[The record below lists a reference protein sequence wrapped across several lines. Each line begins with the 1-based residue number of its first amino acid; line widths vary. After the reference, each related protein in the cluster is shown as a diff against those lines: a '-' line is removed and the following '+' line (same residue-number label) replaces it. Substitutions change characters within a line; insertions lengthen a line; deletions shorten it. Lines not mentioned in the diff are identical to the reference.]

1 MEFATNMKLA
11 LGPVLYYWQ
20 RDALFE
26 FYERI
31 AGSPV
36 DIVYLGETV
45 CSKRHTFRL
54 EDWLAVAQKLAASG
68 KQVVLSTQALIESE
82 SDLKTLRRQA
92 ENGDYLVEANDMG
105 AVRLMS
111 GKRFV
116 AGPHIN
122 TYNPQTLA
130 LLAELGAQR
139 WVMPVEMSCRMLTDM
154 LTERPQDMETEVF
167 AYGRLPLA
175 FSARCFTARHYNL
188 PKDDCQFRCMDH
200 AGGLTLKTREG
211 QPFLALNGIQTQS
224 SSVYNLVAELEGMQ
238 QLGVDV
244 VRVSPQ
250 PFHTE
255 KILAL
260 FRERLDGSLPGA
272 DAQKQM
278 THLMPDEACDGYWH
292 DRPGIEQTSIEQM
305 GVLKQTGFDRPQST
319 NT

>member
-1 MEFATNMKLA
+1 MNMKLA
-11 LGPVLYYWQ
+11 LGPVLYYWR

-31 AGSPV
+31 ADAPV

-45 CSKRHTFRL
+45 CSKRHNFRL
-54 EDWLAVAQKLAASG
+54 EDWLEVAKNLAAAG

-92 ENGDYLVEANDMG
+92 ENGSYTVEANDMG
-105 AVRLMS
+105 AVRLLS
-111 GKRFV
+111 GKDFV

-139 WVMPVEMSCRMLTDM
+139 WVIPVEMSRQMLTGM
-154 LTERPQDMETEVF
+154 LADKPQGMETEVF

-188 PKDDCQFRCMDH
+188 PKDDCQFRCLDH
-200 AGGLTLKTREG
+200 AGGLMLKTREG

-224 SSVYNLVAELEGMQ
+224 SKVYNLVAELDVME

-260 FRERLDGSLPGA
+260 FRQRLDRNLSGSEAGQQM
-272 DAQKQM
+272 AQ
-278 THLMPDEACDGYWH
+278 LMPDEACDGYWH
-292 DRPGIEQTSIEQM
+292 DRPGIEQVGIISQA
-305 GVLKQTGFDRPQST
+305 GFDQPLST
-319 NT
+319 TR

>member
-1 MEFATNMKLA
+1 MNMKLA
-11 LGPVLYYWQ
+11 LGPVLYYWR

-31 AGSPV
+31 ADAPV

-45 CSKRHTFRL
+45 CSKRHNFRL
-54 EDWLAVAQKLAASG
+54 EDWLEVAKKLAASG

-92 ENGDYLVEANDMG
+92 ENGSYTVEANDMG
-105 AVRLMS
+105 AVRLLS
-111 GKRFV
+111 GKDFV

-139 WVMPVEMSCRMLTDM
+139 WVIPVEMSRQMLTGM
-154 LTERPQDMETEVF
+154 LADKPQGMETEVF

-188 PKDDCQFRCMDH
+188 PKDDCQFRCLDH
-200 AGGLTLKTREG
+200 AGGLMLKTREG

-224 SSVYNLVAELEGMQ
+224 SKVYNLMAELDVME

-260 FRERLDGSLPGA
+260 FRLRLDGNLSGSEA
-272 DAQKQM
+272 GQQMAQ
-278 THLMPDEACDGYWH
+278 LMPDEACDGYWH
-292 DRPGIEQTSIEQM
+292 ERPGIEQVSTP
-305 GVLKQTGFDRPQST
+305 GQTAPDHPQSST
-319 NT
+319 M

>member
-1 MEFATNMKLA
+1 MKLA

-31 AGSPV
+31 AEAPV

-45 CSKRHTFRL
+45 CSKRHNFRL
-54 EDWLAVAQKLAASG
+54 DDWLEVAKNLAASG

-92 ENGDYLVEANDMG
+92 ENGSYMVEANDMG

-122 TYNPQTLA
+122 TYNPETLS

-139 WVMPVEMSCRMLTDM
+139 WVIPVEMSRQMLAGM
-154 LTERPQDMETEVF
+154 LAAKPQEMETEVF

-188 PKDDCQFRCMDH
+188 PKDDCQFRCLDH

-224 SSVYNLVAELEGMQ
+224 SSIYNLVAELEGME
-238 QLGVDV
+238 QLGVDA

-250 PFHTE
+250 PLYTE

-260 FRERLDGSLPGA
+260 FRQSLDGNLTGA
-272 DAQKQM
+272 EAGQQMAQ
-278 THLMPDEACDGYWH
+278 LMPDAACDGYWH
-292 DRPGIEQTSIEQM
+292 DRPGIEQVSSLTM
-305 GVLKQTGFDRPQST
+305 FDRPQST
-319 NT
+319 TM

>member
-1 MEFATNMKLA
+1 MNMKLA
-11 LGPVLYYWQ
+11 LGPVLYYWR

-31 AGSPV
+31 ADAPV

-45 CSKRHTFRL
+45 CSKRHNFRL
-54 EDWLAVAQKLAASG
+54 EDWLEVAKNLAAAG

-92 ENGDYLVEANDMG
+92 ENGSYTVEANDMG
-105 AVRLMS
+105 AVRLLS
-111 GKRFV
+111 GKDFV

-139 WVMPVEMSCRMLTDM
+139 WVIPVEMSRQMLTDM
-154 LTERPQDMETEVF
+154 LARKPQGMETEVF

-188 PKDDCQFRCMDH
+188 PKDDCQFRCLDH
-200 AGGLTLKTREG
+200 ACGLTLKTREG

-224 SSVYNLVAELEGMQ
+224 SKVYNLVAELDVME

-260 FRERLDGSLPGA
+260 FRQRLDRNLSGSEAGQQM
-272 DAQKQM
+272 AQ
-278 THLMPDEACDGYWH
+278 LMPDEACDGYWH
-292 DRPGIEQTSIEQM
+292 DRPGIEQVGIISQA
-305 GVLKQTGFDRPQST
+305 GFDQPLST
-319 NT
+319 TR

>member
-1 MEFATNMKLA
+1 VNVKLA
-11 LGPVLYYWQ
+11 LGPILYYWQ
-20 RDALFE
+20 RDALFK

-31 AGSPV
+31 EAAPV

-45 CSKRHTFRL
+45 CSKRHNFRL
-54 EDWLAVAQKLAASG
+54 EDWLEVAKNLAASG

-82 SDLKTLRRQA
+82 SDLKTLRRLT
-92 ENGDYLVEANDMG
+92 ENGSFAVEANDMA
-105 AVRLMS
+105 AVRLLS
-111 GKRFV
+111 GKEFV

-130 LLAELGAQR
+130 LLAELGAKR
-139 WVMPVEMSCRMLTDM
+139 WVIPVEMSRQMLTDM
-154 LTERPQDMETEVF
+154 LAGKPQGMETEVF

-188 PKDDCQFRCMDH
+188 PKDDCQFRCLDH
-200 AGGLTLKTREG
+200 SCGLTLKTREG

-224 SSVYNLVAELEGMQ
+224 SKVYNLVAELEGMQ
-238 QLGVDV
+238 QLGVNV

-260 FRERLDGSLPGA
+260 FRQRLDGSLSGPEAG
-272 DAQKQM
+272 QQM
-278 THLMPDEACDGYWH
+278 ARLMPDEPCDGYWH
-292 DRPGIEQTSIEQM
+292 GQPGIEQVVIASQ
-305 GVLKQTGFDRPQST
+305 VGFDRPLST
-319 NT
+319 TM

>member
-1 MEFATNMKLA
+1 MKLA

-31 AGSPV
+31 AAAAV

-45 CSKRHTFRL
+45 CSKRHNFRL
-54 EDWLAVAQKLAASG
+54 EDWLEVANKLAASG

-82 SDLKTLRRQA
+82 SDLKTLRRLA
-92 ENGDYLVEANDMG
+92 ENGNYTVEANDMA
-105 AVRLMS
+105 AVRLLS

-122 TYNPQTLA
+122 TYNPRTLE

-139 WVMPVEMSCRMLTDM
+139 WVIPVEMSRQMLTGM
-154 LTERPQDMETEVF
+154 LADKPQGIETEVF

-188 PKDDCQFRCMDH
+188 PKDDCQFRCLDH

-224 SSVYNLVAELEGMQ
+224 SRVYNLVAELEGMQ
-238 QLGVDV
+238 QLGVDA

-250 PFHTE
+250 PHDTE

-260 FRERLDGSLPGA
+260 FRHRLDGSLSGHEA
-272 DAQKQM
+272 EQQM
-278 THLMPDEACDGYWH
+278 ALLMPDEACDGYWH
-292 DRPGIEQTSIEQM
+292 GRPGIEQTGISI
-305 GVLKQTGFDRPQST
+305 
-319 NT
+319 

>member
-1 MEFATNMKLA
+1 MKLA

-20 RDALFE
+20 RDDLFD

-31 AGSPV
+31 AAAPV

-45 CSKRHTFRL
+45 CSKRHNFRL
-54 EDWLAVAQKLAASG
+54 EDWLEVAKNLAASG

-82 SDLKTLRRQA
+82 SDLKTLRRLA
-92 ENGDYLVEANDMG
+92 ENGSYTVEANDMA
-105 AVRLMS
+105 AVRLLS
-111 GKRFV
+111 GKGFV

-139 WVMPVEMSCRMLTDM
+139 WVIPVEMSRQMLAD
-154 LTERPQDMETEVF
+154 LLACKPHGMETEVF

-188 PKDDCQFRCMDH
+188 PKDDCQFRCLDH

-224 SSVYNLVAELEGMQ
+224 SSVYNLVAEMEGMQ
-238 QLGVDV
+238 QLGVGV

-250 PFHTE
+250 PLHTE
-255 KILAL
+255 NILAL
-260 FRERLDGSLPGA
+260 FRRRLDGSLSGPEA
-272 DAQKQM
+272 AQQM
-278 THLMPDEACDGYWH
+278 ARLMPDQACDGYWYG
-292 DRPGIEQTSIEQM
+292 RPGIEQAGISI
-305 GVLKQTGFDRPQST
+305 
-319 NT
+319 

>member
-1 MEFATNMKLA
+1 MKLA

-31 AGSPV
+31 AAAPV

-45 CSKRHTFRL
+45 CSKRRTFRL
-54 EDWLAVAQKLAASG
+54 EDWLEVAKMLAAAG

-82 SDLKTLRRQA
+82 SDLKTLRRLA
-92 ENGDYLVEANDMG
+92 ENGSYTVEANDMG
-105 AVRLMS
+105 AVRLLS
-111 GKRFV
+111 GKQFV

-139 WVMPVEMSCRMLTDM
+139 WVIPVEMSSRMLAD
-154 LTERPQDMETEVF
+154 LLAGKPPGMETEVF

-188 PKDDCQFRCMDH
+188 PKDDCQFRCLDH
-200 AGGLTLKTREG
+200 ACGLTLKTREG

-224 SSVYNLVAELEGMQ
+224 SKVYNLVAELEGMQ
-238 QLGVDV
+238 LLGVGV

-260 FRERLDGSLPGA
+260 FRQRLDDNLSGSEAGQLMA
-272 DAQKQM
+272 RF
-278 THLMPDEACDGYWH
+278 MPDEACDGYWH
-292 DRPGIEQTSIEQM
+292 GRPGIEQAGISI
-305 GVLKQTGFDRPQST
+305 
-319 NT
+319 

>member
-1 MEFATNMKLA
+1 MKEMNMKLA
-11 LGPVLYYWQ
+11 LGPIHYYWQ

-31 AGSPV
+31 EAAPV

-45 CSKRHTFRL
+45 CSKRHNFRL
-54 EDWLAVAQKLAASG
+54 EDWLEVANKLAASG

-82 SDLKTLRRQA
+82 SDLKTLRRLA
-92 ENGDYLVEANDMG
+92 ENGSYTVEANDMG
-105 AVRLMS
+105 AVRLLS
-111 GKRFV
+111 GQPFV

-139 WVMPVEMSCRMLTDM
+139 WVIPVEMSRGMLTGM
-154 LTERPQDMETEVF
+154 LAGKAQGMETEVF
-167 AYGRLPLA
+167 SYGRLPLA

-188 PKDDCQFRCMDH
+188 PKDDCQFRCLDH

-224 SSVYNLVAELEGMQ
+224 SKVYNLVAELEGMEK
-238 QLGVDV
+238 LGVDV

-260 FRERLDGSLPGA
+260 FRLRLDGNLSA
-272 DAQKQM
+272 CEAERQMAQ
-278 THLMPDEACDGYWH
+278 LMPDEACDGYWH
-292 DRPGIEQTSIEQM
+292 DRPGIEQVFATLHSGSGPI
-305 GVLKQTGFDRPQST
+305 GSAPI
-319 NT
+319 